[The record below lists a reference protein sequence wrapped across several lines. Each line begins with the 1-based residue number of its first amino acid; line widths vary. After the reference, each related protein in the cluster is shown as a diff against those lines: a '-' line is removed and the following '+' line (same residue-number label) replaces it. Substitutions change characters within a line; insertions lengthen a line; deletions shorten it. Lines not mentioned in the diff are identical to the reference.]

1 MHILRQDPICFG
13 CAKFLND
20 NSEDILKDDEVRELK
35 TCTKC
40 KTVQY
45 CSRDCLQKNWT
56 EKNGHKQVCN
66 FLTKLLKE
74 IEEIKTLHEGIE
86 TLKPITSALFESVK
100 RFCECR
106 RKVAI
111 SERFWHQ
118 KFLY

>member
-20 NSEDILKDDEVRELK
+20 NSEDSLKDDEVRELK

-66 FLTKLLKE
+66 FTTKLLNE
-74 IEEIKTLHEGIE
+74 IEDIKTLHEGIE
-86 TLKPITSALFESVK
+86 TLKPITDSDIDNFFT
-100 RFCECR
+100 FCIE
-106 RKVAI
+106 KN
-111 SERFWHQ
+111 
-118 KFLY
+118 